1 MTTDEMQRALALI
14 QAETDLNA
22 KALLLAGLVSEL
34 FREHGFEPVVVGG
47 SAIEFYTDGAYMSGD
62 TDICWAGP
70 RTPTMEQREVIMRQI
85 PGIRCHGGGKSWQ
98 FAGLWVDLLGEI
110 DYLAKKE
117 FAKFTTPIGKVMI
130 IPVEDALVGRVYAA
144 RKYVSGYDEK
154 DDDCAKKLMTAVLT
168 SSGVVAFDWDEAY
181 RVAGSSKY
189 NCTAEFDAVR
199 YEVET
204 ELAKE
209 QSGTNLIP

>member
-1 MTTDEMQRALALI
+1 
-14 QAETDLNA
+14 
-22 KALLLAGLVSEL
+22 
-34 FREHGFEPVVVGG
+34 
-47 SAIEFYTDGAYMSGD
+47 
-62 TDICWAGP
+62 
-70 RTPTMEQREVIMRQI
+70 
-85 PGIRCHGGGKSWQ
+85 
-98 FAGLWVDLLGEI
+98 
-110 DYLAKKE
+110 
-117 FAKFTTPIGKVMI
+117 MI

-144 RKYVSGYDEK
+144 RKYVSGYNEK